1 MQIINKQEYVMKF
14 LKAILFFL
22 ALFLV
27 FIVPVF
33 AQDTTKVLNTIPI
46 PPGFQWYYLPIF
58 LLGIFVHYAVK
69 VYKTLGPT
77 KFLSGLINNFVGWFI
92 NKPHMT
98 LVSGFA
104 AACLGVGSAYG
115 LSIGFNTFNALAVAG
130 SIVAGYLGDSVFNDG
145 TIK

>member
-1 MQIINKQEYVMKF
+1 
-14 LKAILFFL
+14 
-22 ALFLV
+22 
-27 FIVPVF
+27 
-33 AQDTTKVLNTIPI
+33 
-46 PPGFQWYYLPIF
+46 
-58 LLGIFVHYAVK
+58 
-69 VYKTLGPT
+69 
-77 KFLSGLINNFVGWFI
+77 
-92 NKPHMT
+92 MT